1 MTDTPP
7 APKRRA
13 ARKPAAAPEAVQPTP
28 VPAPQPVSSPGWL
41 ARHGAQVA
49 IAVSVVALGLSV
61 WASFGGGV
69 ETRVRT
75 YLVENPQ
82 ILDEMVQ
89 ARDQQ
94 AATQR
99 IERLNAGI
107 AALPQVLEP
116 GPGEP
121 VFGPPD
127 AAVTVVEYF
136 DYRCP
141 YCKTAAPGV
150 MELMRAHPD
159 VRFVFRE
166 WPILD
171 AGTSTVSQ
179 HAARAALVAHSQ
191 GKYLAVHQALMAE
204 GALSHEA
211 IDRIL
216 AENGVDTGPDGAA
229 LNAPSV
235 SRILADVQAGAGA
248 VGMDGTPTF
257 FINGRASASNAPEAI
272 AQAIAAAR

>member
-1 MTDTPP
+1 MTETPP

-13 ARKPAAAPEAVQPTP
+13 ARKPAPEAEAVQPP
-28 VPAPQPVSSPGWL
+28 PAPQPGWL
-41 ARHGAQVA
+41 ARHGVQAA
-49 IAVSVVALGLSV
+49 IAVSVIALGLSV
-61 WASFGGGV
+61 WASFGGGF

-82 ILDEMVQ
+82 ILDDMVQ

-107 AALPQVLEP
+107 AAMPQVLEP

-216 AENGVDTGPDGAA
+216 AENGVDTGPGGAA
-229 LNAPSV
+229 LNAPSI

-257 FINGRASASNAPEAI
+257 FVNGRASASNSPEAI

>member
-13 ARKPAAAPEAVQPTP
+13 ARKPAPTP
-28 VPAPQPVSSPGWL
+28 ESAPPTPPSPAASPGWM
-41 ARHGAQVA
+41 ARHGVQAAV
-49 IAVSVVALGLSV
+49 AVSVFALGLSL
-61 WASFGGGV
+61 WASFGGGF

-82 ILDEMVQ
+82 ILDEMLQ

-99 IERLNAGI
+99 IDRLNAGI

-121 VFGPPD
+121 VFGPAD

-136 DYRCP
+136 DYRCT
-141 YCKTAAPGV
+141 YCKAAAPGFL
-150 MELMRAHPD
+150 ELMRTHPD

-171 AGTSTVSQ
+171 SGSSTVSQ

-204 GALSHEA
+204 GALSHET

-216 AENGVDTGPDGAA
+216 AENSVDVGPDGAA
-229 LNAPSV
+229 LGAPSI

-257 FINGRASASNAPEAI
+257 FINGQASASNDPAAI
-272 AQAIAAAR
+272 ARAIAAAR

>member
-7 APKRRA
+7 PPKRRA
-13 ARKPAAAPEAVQPTP
+13 ARKPVATPEAVQPTP
-28 VPAPQPVSSPGWL
+28 APQPAPAASGL
-41 ARHGAQVA
+41 ARYGVQVA
-49 IAVSVVALGLSV
+49 LALSVIAMGLAV
-61 WASFGGGV
+61 WASFGGGF

-75 YLVENPQ
+75 YLVGNPQ

-121 VFGPPD
+121 VFGPAD

-150 MELMRAHPD
+150 MQLMQDHPD

-204 GALSHEA
+204 GALSHEV

-216 AENGVDTGPDGAA
+216 VENGVDTGPDGAA
-229 LNAPSV
+229 LNAPSI

>member
-7 APKRRA
+7 APKRRP
-13 ARKPAAAPEAVQPTP
+13 ARKAAPAPDTTATPAATP
-28 VPAPQPVSSPGWL
+28 PVAGNWMG
-41 ARHGAQVA
+41 RYGAQTA
-49 IAVSVVALGLSV
+49 LALAVVALGLSA
-61 WASFGGGV
+61 WASFGGGF
-69 ETRVRT
+69 EDRVRT
-75 YLVENPQ
+75 YLVANPQ

-89 ARDQQ
+89 ARDQR
-94 AATQR
+94 AATDR

-107 AALPQVLEP
+107 AATPRVLQP

-121 VFGPPD
+121 VFGPAD

-141 YCKTAAPGV
+141 YCKTAAPGYL
-150 MELMRAHPD
+150 ELMRAHPD
-159 VRFVFRE
+159 VKFVFRE

-171 AGTSTVSQ
+171 AGSSTVSQ

-204 GALSHEA
+204 SALSHEA

-216 AENGVDTGPDGAA
+216 AENGVDVGPDGQA
-229 LNAPSV
+229 LVATGIT
-235 SRILADVQAGAGA
+235 RILADVQAGAGA

-257 FINGRASASNAPEAI
+257 FINGKASASNDPAAI
-272 AQAIAAAR
+272 ARAIEAAR

>member
-7 APKRRA
+7 ASRRRA
-13 ARKPAAAPEAVQPTP
+13 ARKPSPAPEAIQPE
-28 VPAPQPVSSPGWL
+28 PAPQPTPAIGWL
-41 ARHGAQVA
+41 ARYGVQAAV
-49 IAVSVVALGLSV
+49 AVSVLALGLSV
-61 WASFGGGV
+61 WASFGGGF

-82 ILDEMVQ
+82 ILDDMLQ

-121 VFGPPD
+121 VFGPAD

-141 YCKTAAPGV
+141 YCKTATPGV
-150 MELMRAHPD
+150 MELMRTHPD

-171 AGTSTVSQ
+171 AGSSTVSQ

-204 GALSHEA
+204 SALSHET

-229 LNAPSV
+229 LNAPSI

-257 FINGRASASNAPEAI
+257 FVNGRASASNAPEAI

>member
-1 MTDTPP
+1 M
-7 APKRRA
+7 
-13 ARKPAAAPEAVQPTP
+13 
-28 VPAPQPVSSPGWL
+28 
-41 ARHGAQVA
+41 
-49 IAVSVVALGLSV
+49 
-61 WASFGGGV
+61 
-69 ETRVRT
+69 
-75 YLVENPQ
+75 
-82 ILDEMVQ
+82 
-89 ARDQQ
+89 
-94 AATQR
+94 
-99 IERLNAGI
+99 
-107 AALPQVLEP
+107 
-116 GPGEP
+116 
-121 VFGPPD
+121 FGPPD

-150 MELMRAHPD
+150 MQLMLAHPD

-216 AENGVDTGPDGAA
+216 AENGVDTGPGGAA